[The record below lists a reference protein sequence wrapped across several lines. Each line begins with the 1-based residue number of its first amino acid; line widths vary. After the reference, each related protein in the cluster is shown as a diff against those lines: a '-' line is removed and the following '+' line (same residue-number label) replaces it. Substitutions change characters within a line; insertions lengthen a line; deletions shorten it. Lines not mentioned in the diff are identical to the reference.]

1 MKSLSAISKK
11 LKTTKK
17 VHNFFPIYEKYFQE
31 FKNKRI
37 NLLEIGFTKNS
48 LSLFK
53 RYFPKANIV
62 GLDLNKRTEDF
73 YKKAD
78 LFYGNQT
85 DFEILGKIIKK
96 YKHFDI
102 IIDDGSHIN
111 SHVRKTF
118 NFLYKYLKNNGFYF
132 IEDLQTSYISRWNY
146 GGDPIDHSNKKT
158 IMNFI
163 RSLADR
169 MHYQEFDN
177 PFYKP
182 TLYDGQIGYVHIY
195 KNLAVIK
202 KEKNFYSSNMSY
214 KNSVYLGM
222 IKKRKNFDFSNLR
235 DLKNYF
241 RYFFYFIY
249 KKIF

>member
-1 MKSLSAISKK
+1 MNSLNSISKSLN
-11 LKTTKK
+11 TTKK
-17 VHNFFPIYEKYFQE
+17 VHDFFPIYEKN
-31 FKNKRI
+31 FKEYRNKKI

-48 LSLFK
+48 LTLFK
-53 RYFPKANIV
+53 KYFPKSNIV
-62 GLDLNKRTEDF
+62 GLDLNKRKKDF

-78 LFYGNQT
+78 LFYGDQT
-85 DFEILGKIIKK
+85 DLEVLSKIVKK
-96 YKHFDI
+96 YKKFDI

-111 SHVRKTF
+111 SHVKKTF
-118 NFLYKYLKNNGFYF
+118 NFLFKYLRNNGTYF

-158 IMNFI
+158 IMNFL

-182 TLYDGQIGYVHIY
+182 TLYDGQIGFVHIY
-195 KNLAVIK
+195 KNLAAIK
-202 KEKNFYSSNMSY
+202 KSKNFYTSNMSY

-222 IKKRKNFDFSNLR
+222 VKKRKNFDFSNFR
-235 DLKNYF
+235 DLKNYL
-241 RYFFYFIY
+241 RYFLYFIY

>member
-1 MKSLSAISKK
+1 MPTLVSISKK

-17 VHNFFPIYEKYFQE
+17 VHNFFSIYEKYLKE

-37 NLLEIGFTKNS
+37 NLLEIGFTKHS
-48 LSLFK
+48 LTLFK
-53 RYFPKANIV
+53 KYFPKANIV
-62 GLDLNKRTEDF
+62 GLDLNKRVQDH
-73 YKKAD
+73 YNKAD
-78 LFYGNQT
+78 LFYGDQT
-85 DFEILGKIIKK
+85 DNDVLRKIVNK
-96 YKHFDI
+96 YKKFDI

-118 NFLYKYLKNNGFYF
+118 NFLFKHLKYNGLYF

-158 IMNFI
+158 IMNFL

-177 PFYKP
+177 PFYKHS
-182 TLYDGQIGYVHIY
+182 LYDGQIGFVHIY
-195 KNLAVIK
+195 KNLAIIK
-202 KEKNFYSSNMSY
+202 KEKNFYKSNMSY

-222 IKKRKNFDFSNLR
+222 VKNRKDFDFSNYR
-235 DLKNYF
+235 DIKNYTK
-241 RYFFYFIY
+241 YLLFYLF
-249 KKIF
+249 KKFL